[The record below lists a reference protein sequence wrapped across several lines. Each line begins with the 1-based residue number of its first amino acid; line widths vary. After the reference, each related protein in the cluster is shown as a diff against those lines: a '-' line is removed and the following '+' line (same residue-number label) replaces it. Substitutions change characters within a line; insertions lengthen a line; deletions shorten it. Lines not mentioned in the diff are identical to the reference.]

1 MAESNSAFD
10 STPWS
15 PPEFEAVALEPGG
28 EPEAGAAAGSGGKP
42 GKAAFVPGALVAIP
56 ASARF
61 DEAGQE
67 GGDETSGEPDF
78 ATIKFLRENTLL
90 SNAEKYAASIR
101 GEAELYVT
109 QLRAE
114 VDKLNEQAE
123 ARYEE
128 ARLVKERSEQD
139 AEKLILGAE
148 GQVAAI
154 KEEARKEGLQSG
166 LEEGMRRRYEEAAPQ
181 LESLERVLTELGQF
195 RKQVAYYAEKDAIRL
210 AVIMAKKV
218 LWQELKLNKKAL
230 WNLLAKT
237 LATMEG
243 LGTFKVW
250 LNPQDFQFANAARPS
265 LEKFLHEDQALT
277 FRARPDLP
285 PGNVQIETDRE
296 MIDLTFQNQFHY
308 LEELLNQALAERETV
323 VLKRPASA
331 TPAVGASSTAS
342 GGAEDSSEA
351 SDDGT

>member
-1 MAESNSAFD
+1 M
-10 STPWS
+10 
-15 PPEFEAVALEPGG
+15 
-28 EPEAGAAAGSGGKP
+28 
-42 GKAAFVPGALVAIP
+42 
-56 ASARF
+56 
-61 DEAGQE
+61 
-67 GGDETSGEPDF
+67 
-78 ATIKFLRENTLL
+78 
-90 SNAEKYAASIR
+90 
-101 GEAELYVT
+101 
-109 QLRAE
+109 
-114 VDKLNEQAE
+114 DKLNEQAE

-154 KEEARKEGLQSG
+154 KEEARKEGLQAG

-250 LNPQDFQFANAARPS
+250 LNPHDFQFANAARPS

-277 FRARPDLP
+277 FRAKPDLP
-285 PGNVQIETDRE
+285 PGNLQIETDRE